1 MIGAAEHPRPRIP
14 AIQPTEPTLPIPT
27 KRPVFFDPNKK
38 RWPKIKAGAFLAAG
52 LVSAALF
59 VLVATV
65 LLNPA
70 LESLSLPSARFLPH
84 PNHTSPPL
92 SLKTTT
98 AMDARLANLKHKLA
112 KEIKSSHRHPPAD
125 HTVPAQP
132 YANKA
137 IGFFVNWD
145 DASFSS
151 LKKNIGNL
159 DILIPE
165 WLHLVDGDGAI
176 REDNPDK
183 AREVLRFIKATQP
196 GLPVMPLVNN
206 FIDMTW
212 RGDLVA
218 HAVATPQVRTRLTRA
233 LLEYVRGNN
242 LAGVSLDFE
251 DIPPTAL
258 KNYLRFVTELAAAF
272 HAEKLAVS
280 VNVPA
285 ADPAFPYRAVA
296 GQVDQVI
303 VMAYD
308 EHWAAG
314 KPGPIASLPWYLKA
328 LRARAADIPAG
339 KLVVALGSYA
349 YDWPKGKPA
358 EEDTFEEA
366 VLTAKESESTIS
378 MDPASL
384 NPSFHYQDEKDIDH
398 AVWLMDATTVFN
410 AMVSAMPLSP
420 AGFALWRLGGEDPSI
435 WTFFGVDW
443 KLGAEAAKRM
453 EVIRFDYDLDYE
465 GKGEILRIAQTPS
478 LGRRIVNYDAR
489 LGLISGER
497 FEEYPSPYVIERHGF
512 TPKTVALTFDDGP
525 DVTYTP
531 KILDILHRAGVKAT
545 FFVIGNNAE
554 KNPELLRRIF
564 AEGHDIGNHTFTHPN
579 IADISLTQLGLE
591 VSATQRLFESILGC
605 QTHLFRSPYG
615 EDSEPETQDQVRPL
629 EYLGKQGYVF
639 VGMHI
644 DPSDWSRPGVDAI
657 VDETLRQAQSDEGNV
672 ILLHDGGGD
681 RSQTVAAL
689 PRIIEALQA
698 RGYRFATVSDLLG
711 QTRDTIMPEVKGENP
726 LMALGKRIGFFLL
739 FAWSAGLQWLF
750 VIGTFLGLGRLCILI
765 VLAVAEKA
773 RGRRRPVAGQASALS
788 VAVVVPA
795 YNEDMVVLQTVQSL
809 LACQHPAA
817 FEIIVVDDGSS
828 DNTYAMLREAFAD
841 EKLVT
846 VVTQPNSGKPAALNH
861 GISLTKAD
869 IVVTLDADT
878 VFTRDTIIR
887 LAAWFADPRIGAVAG
902 NAKVGNRINF
912 LTRCQ
917 ALEYVTSQ
925 NLDRRA
931 LTILDSVTVVP
942 GAVGAWRRDVLE
954 AAGGFSDDT
963 LAEDADLTIRIERMG
978 HVVAYEER
986 AVALTEAPDTMRGF
1000 LRQRFRWMF
1009 GTLQVAWK
1017 HKDALLHPRYGLLGF
1032 CGLPNIW
1039 VYQIFFQLIS
1049 PVMDLWLAYTCLV
1062 SGIMWMWHP
1071 SSWSPDALL
1080 KVVFYYAL
1088 FMVADILAGVVAF
1101 LLEHNEDKRL
1111 LAWLVPQRFFY
1122 RQLMYVVALR
1132 TFLASLRGREMGW
1145 SKLER
1150 KASVDSRQFRE
1161 SDLPGKTGD
1170 S

>member
-1 MIGAAEHPRPRIP
+1 MH
-14 AIQPTEPTLPIPT
+14 IPT
-27 KRPVFFDPNKK
+27 KRPVFFDPDNK
-38 RWPKIKAGAFLAAG
+38 RWPKVKAGAFLAAG
-52 LVSAALF
+52 LISAALF

-84 PNHTSPPL
+84 PSHTSPPVPL
-92 SLKTTT
+92 ET
-98 AMDARLANLKHKLA
+98 AAATDARLSKLKRILA
-112 KEIKSSHRHPPAD
+112 KEIKASRRHPQPARNVS
-125 HTVPAQP
+125 TQP

-145 DASFSS
+145 DASLSS

-165 WLHLVDGDGAI
+165 WLHLVEGDGAI

-183 AREVLRFIKATQP
+183 TRDVLRYVQTARP

-206 FIDMTW
+206 FIDMKW

-218 HAVATPQVRTRLTRA
+218 RAVASPEARTRLASA
-233 LLEYVRGNN
+233 LLDYVRGNR

-251 DIPPTAL
+251 DLPPTAL

-272 HAEKLAVS
+272 HAEKLSIS

-285 ADPAFPYRAVA
+285 ADPVFPYHAVA
-296 GQVDQVI
+296 EQVDQVI

-308 EHWAAG
+308 EHWATG
-314 KPGPIASLPWYLKA
+314 KPGPIASLSWYLKA
-328 LRARAADIPAG
+328 LRDRAADIPAG

-349 YDWPKGKPA
+349 YDWPKGKSA
-358 EEDTFEEA
+358 EETTFEEA

-435 WTFFGVDW
+435 WTFFGADW
-443 KLGAEAAKRM
+443 KLGAETAKRL

-478 LGRRIVNYDAR
+478 LGRRSIAYDAKS
-489 LGLISGER
+489 GLVTGER
-497 FEEYPSPYVIERHGF
+497 FDDYPSPYVIERHGF

-525 DVTYTP
+525 DQTYTP
-531 KILDILHRAGVKAT
+531 EILDILQKAGVKAT
-545 FFVIGNNAE
+545 FFVIGANAE
-554 KNPELLRRIF
+554 KNPELLRRLY

-591 VSATQRLFESILGC
+591 VSATQRLFESVLGR

-629 EYLGKQGYVF
+629 ESLGKQGYVF

-657 VDETLRQAQSDEGNV
+657 VNETLRQAQSDEGNV

-698 RGYRFATVSDLLG
+698 KGYRFASVSDLLG

-726 LMALGKRIGFFLL
+726 LVALGKRIGFFLL

-750 VIGTFLGLGRLCILI
+750 VIGTLLGLARLCLLVI
-765 VLAVAEKA
+765 LAVTEKA
-773 RGRRRPVAGQASALS
+773 KGRRRPAADQALDFS

-795 YNEDMVVLQTVQSL
+795 YNEDKVVLQTVQSL

-828 DNTYAMLREAFAD
+828 DNTYALLREAFAG

-869 IVVTLDADT
+869 IVITLDADT
-878 VFTRDTIIR
+878 VFTRDTIVR

-942 GAVGAWRRDVLE
+942 GAVGAWRRAVLE

-1017 HKDALLHPRYGLLGF
+1017 HKDALLRPRYGLLGF

-1049 PVMDLWLAYTCLV
+1049 PIMDLWLAYTCLV

-1071 SSWSPDALL
+1071 SSWTPDALL
-1080 KVVFYYAL
+1080 KVAFYYAL
-1088 FMVADILAGVVAF
+1088 FMFADIMAGVIAF
-1101 LLEHNEDKRL
+1101 LLERNEDKRL
-1111 LAWLVPQRFFY
+1111 LAWLVLQRFFY

-1150 KASVDSRQFRE
+1150 KASVDTRQFKDR
-1161 SDLPGKTGD
+1161 
-1170 S
+1170 

>member
-1 MIGAAEHPRPRIP
+1 M
-14 AIQPTEPTLPIPT
+14 PIPT

-878 VFTRDTIIR
+878 IFTRDTIIR

-1101 LLEHNEDKRL
+1101 LLERNEDKRL